1 MSQKFRTIGSDNDDY
16 RQHGEPSTS
25 DVLQLALWEEQTV
38 VVIEGQV
45 GITWEEATTAFL
57 RTLDSP
63 NTRRSYARH
72 LRNAAEAMDVV
83 CMDEVTGARLSDYR
97 ALVTAAELA
106 PASQGHA
113 LAAVR
118 SFMAWSAHL
127 AVHSITSKV
136 VEIALR
142 TPRGSVQ
149 TRYSILTEPEIVGLL
164 EAASTTRDRA
174 ILGVLLG
181 AGLRVAEASALQLE
195 DITEDSDGHLAIFVN
210 QGKGRKDRHV
220 PIQDDVGALLRAYVG
235 ESRRYFGSDGPLFL
249 ATDRG
254 SRSRKKAGLS
264 VRGLARVVE
273 ICAARAQ
280 IAVKRVSPHSL
291 RHTYAVRALRAGG
304 NVVAVSKLLGHASIT
319 TTQRYVDHLAVS
331 ELRAT
336 VPPLPVR
343 ESGVRELAS

>member
-1 MSQKFRTIGSDNDDY
+1 MSQEYSRKGSDNGGY
-16 RQHGEPSTS
+16 RQHGESSTI

-106 PASQGHA
+106 PASAAQS

-127 AVHSITSKV
+127 AVHAITSKV
-136 VEIALR
+136 IEIALR

-149 TRYSILTEPEIVGLL
+149 TRYSILTEPEIVGLF

-181 AGLRVAEASALQLE
+181 AGLRVAEAAALQLG
-195 DITEDSDGHLAIFVN
+195 DLTEDGEGQLTLFVR
-210 QGKGRKDRHV
+210 QGKGRRDRYV
-220 PIQDDVGALLRAYVG
+220 PVGSDVAGLLREYLA
-235 ESRRYFGSDGPLFL
+235 ETRRYLGSGGPLFF
-249 ATDRG
+249 ANDRA
-254 SRSRKKAGLS
+254 SRSRKVEGMS

-273 ICAARAQ
+273 ACADRGHIVA
-280 IAVKRVSPHSL
+280 KRVSPHSL

-304 NVVAVSKLLGHASIT
+304 NVVAVSKLLGHASIS
-319 TTQRYVDHLAVS
+319 TTQRYVDHLATS

-343 ESGVRELAS
+343 GSGAREVAS